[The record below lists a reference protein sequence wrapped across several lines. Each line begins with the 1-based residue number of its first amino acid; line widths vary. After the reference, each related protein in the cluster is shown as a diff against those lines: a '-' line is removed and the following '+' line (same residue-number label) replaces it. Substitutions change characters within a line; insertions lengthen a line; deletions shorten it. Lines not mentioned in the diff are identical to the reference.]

1 MPCTYWYGWFKRSEL
16 KNFISESLIK
26 TRNLSSFRWDK
37 FIIAK
42 KHLTEV
48 RRLLK

>member
-1 MPCTYWYGWFKRSEL
+1 MAINHDVTS
-16 KNFISESLIK
+16 SH
-26 TRNLSSFRWDK
+26 NLSSFRWDK

-48 RRLLK
+48 GRLEK